1 MGQKVHPFGF
11 RVGVTKAHKS
21 RWFAPK
27 ALFGELLIEDYKIR
41 KYVDKRLNRTP
52 PFAAVSDVH
61 IERTREELTVIIKT
75 ARPGQVVGLK
85 GAEVEKLTNDLQTL
99 TGRKVA
105 IKIIEIKNPEIDAK
119 LISETLAEQLK
130 KRANFRKVLK
140 QRCEG
145 AMQNGALGVKIQ
157 LSGRLGG
164 AEMSRT
170 LDSRLGKIPLSTLQA
185 NVDYAVTHA
194 FTTSGA
200 LGVKVWVYKG
210 MYSQDQQDEV
220 VSNAAGGRARA
231 RGRR

>member
-11 RVGVTKAHKS
+11 RVGVTEAHKS

-119 LISETLAEQLK
+119 LIGETLAEQLK

-140 QRCEG
+140 QRCEA

-185 NVDYAVTHA
+185 NVDYAITHA

>member
-11 RVGVTKAHKS
+11 RVGVTEAHKS

-85 GAEVEKLTNDLQTL
+85 GAEVEKLTSDLQTL

-140 QRCEG
+140 QRCEA

>member
-1 MGQKVHPFGF
+1 
-11 RVGVTKAHKS
+11 
-21 RWFAPK
+21 
-27 ALFGELLIEDYKIR
+27 
-41 KYVDKRLNRTP
+41 
-52 PFAAVSDVH
+52 
-61 IERTREELTVIIKT
+61 
-75 ARPGQVVGLK
+75 
-85 GAEVEKLTNDLQTL
+85 
-99 TGRKVA
+99 
-105 IKIIEIKNPEIDAK
+105 
-119 LISETLAEQLK
+119 
-130 KRANFRKVLK
+130 
-140 QRCEG
+140 
-145 AMQNGALGVKIQ
+145 MQNGALGVKIQ

-185 NVDYAVTHA
+185 NVDYAVVHA

>member
-1 MGQKVHPFGF
+1 MGQKTHPFGF
-11 RVGVTKAHKS
+11 RVGVTEAHKS

>member
-11 RVGVTKAHKS
+11 RVGVTEAHKS

-85 GAEVEKLTNDLQTL
+85 GAEVEKLTSDLQTL

>member
-1 MGQKVHPFGF
+1 
-11 RVGVTKAHKS
+11 
-21 RWFAPK
+21 
-27 ALFGELLIEDYKIR
+27 
-41 KYVDKRLNRTP
+41 
-52 PFAAVSDVH
+52 VH

-85 GAEVEKLTNDLQTL
+85 GAEVEKLTSDLQTL